1 MKTII
6 MAIFLLMATTEITSA
21 QGKVRIFNTDLDI
34 KDIIGATKVEHQK
47 WNLELKKVLVKNND
61 FPYETIG
68 SYRDHFTSIEPNML
82 FNYVDKASYPLL
94 DEINM
99 EYYENAALPRMKR
112 NKDIVGRPDFIKFC
126 TEWEK
131 LTKYEDKKSLLFKNE
146 FIEIGNLI
154 QNDRFSITSA
164 PFQLEKKVTKKFSS
178 TIEANIKANLKA
190 NNIDADATLVN
201 YLSSLINS
209 QTSYNGV
216 MMIIEF
222 RDDYLDRLSQSL
234 NGISESK
241 LGTDRFARALLDYAA
256 PGSERAATTGLVVF
270 KLDGKINKT
279 KLTEETLKA
288 DLKTKF
294 NSLGS
299 DMIGNISASIG
310 IGFVSKVEN
319 MFSAEINNTYVKNY
333 LTSNLVDRI
342 EISKVRKA
350 LLSQ

>member
-6 MAIFLLMATTEITSA
+6 MAILLLMATTQITSA
-21 QGKVRIFNTDLDI
+21 QGKIRIFNTDLNV
-34 KDIIGATKVEHQK
+34 KDIIGTTNVEHQK
-47 WNLELKKVLVKNND
+47 WNLQLKKVLVKNND
-61 FPYETIG
+61 FPFETIG
-68 SYRDHFTSIEPNML
+68 SYRDHFESIEPNML
-82 FNYVDKASYPLL
+82 FNYVDKAPYPLL

-99 EYYENAALPRMKR
+99 EYYENAVLPRMKR
-112 NKDIVGRPDFIKFC
+112 NQEIAVRPDFIKFC
-126 TEWEK
+126 SEWDK
-131 LTKYEDKKSLLFKNE
+131 LSKYEDKKALLFKNE
-146 FIEIGNLI
+146 FIAIGNLV

-178 TIEANIKANLKA
+178 TLEANIKANLKA
-190 NNIDADATLVN
+190 NDIDADATLVN

-256 PGSERAATTGLVVF
+256 PGSQRAATTGLVVF

-279 KLTEETLKA
+279 KLTEESLKA
-288 DLKTKF
+288 DLNAKF

-299 DMIGNISASIG
+299 DMIGNISAAIG

-319 MFSAEINNTYVKNY
+319 MFSAEINNTYIKNY
-333 LTSNLVDRI
+333 LTSHLVDKI
-342 EISKVRKA
+342 EIAKVRNA
-350 LLSQ
+350 LLSK